1 MKAGF
6 SVQLN
11 DRFIDETIRHDLLDV
26 AVVWI
31 GDNLCP
37 DDVFSETLLEEWAR
51 DNGFTRKSD
60 D

>member
-11 DRFIDETIRHDLLDV
+11 ERFIEETRTKDFLDV

-31 GDNLCP
+31 SDNLCP
-37 DDVFSETLLEEWAR
+37 DDVFDESLLEEWAE
-51 DNGFTRKSD
+51 DNGYRRRD